1 MFEPFIGQINITA
14 FGFAPK
20 GWAFCNGQLLPISQN
35 QALFSLLG
43 TTYGGD
49 GRVTFALPDLR
60 GRAALHAGNGPGPV
74 PGQAA
79 GLERVVLTNAQMPA
93 HSHALRA
100 SSDLANASVP
110 GNAVPAARARG
121 GPTMY
126 AGSTGGLA
134 VAMHAGSVAA
144 AGAGQAHDNMQPY
157 AVLSFVIAL
166 WGIFPS
172 RD

>member
-20 GWAFCNGQLLPISQN
+20 GWALCNGQLLPITQN

-60 GRAALHAGNGPGPV
+60 GRAALHTGGGQAQ
-74 PGQAA
+74 GQAA
-79 GLERVVLTNAQMPA
+79 GLEQVTLGAAEMPA

-126 AGSTGGLA
+126 AGSTGGQA
-134 VAMHAGSVAA
+134 VAMHVGSVAA

-166 WGIFPS
+166 SGIFPS